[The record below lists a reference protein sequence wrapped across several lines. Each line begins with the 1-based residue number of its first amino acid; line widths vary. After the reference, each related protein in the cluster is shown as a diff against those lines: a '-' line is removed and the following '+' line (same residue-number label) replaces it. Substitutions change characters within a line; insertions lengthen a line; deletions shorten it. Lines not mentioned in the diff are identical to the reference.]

1 MEYREDL
8 EYYYEDGYGFPINY
22 EQACPPIKNLY
33 DQFKLV
39 SSLFSINSRNA

>member
-22 EQACPPIKNLY
+22 VQACPPVQDVYEHFRLIL
-33 DQFKLV
+33 L
-39 SSLFSINSRNA
+39 SLIDWNS